1 MTRAATPEIPLEERD
16 AEEQKSVAM
25 QFLLDAW
32 EDALSSGCAP
42 ELIATSAIQTALADL
57 VDLYGEAHVAD
68 MASGLSDR
76 IRRGEFSMRA
86 GELH

>member
-1 MTRAATPEIPLEERD
+1 MTRAAAPEISPDERD
-16 AEEQKSVAM
+16 AEEQKTVAM

-42 ELIATSAIQTALADL
+42 ELIATSAINAALSDL
-57 VDLYGEAHVAD
+57 VDLFGEEHVAD